1 MGRKRFIVEFFL
13 AFVAYAVCVALGS
26 YQVASSGEGVAKV
39 VWALLPVPS
48 MLLIAWVV
56 VRQLRAVD
64 ELARRIQFDALALA
78 FLLTAL
84 LTFSYGFL
92 ETAGLPRLSM
102 FMVWPLM
109 GVLWMVCTIVGT
121 RRYR

>member
-13 AFVAYAVCVALGS
+13 AFLAYAACVALSS
-26 YQVASSGEGVAKV
+26 YQVAVSEEGAGKVA
-39 VWALLPVPS
+39 WALLPVPS

-84 LTFSYGFL
+84 VTFSYGFL
-92 ETAGLPRLSM
+92 ETAGFPRLSM

-109 GVLWMVCTIVGT
+109 GVLWMVCTIMGT